1 MMRRV
6 RHRSRSWARGVLL
19 GAALAVACSG
29 GKNRASGEPAS
40 AASGKETSSKANDVE
55 QRIKDHIAERL
66 NVSASDVEVSLFDE
80 ANVPGMTV
88 FRAYVP
94 SPKEGRPGRYS
105 YGVVAGDTIE
115 SDRKKATTMV
125 LDAWSYG
132 PERTVPPERVAL
144 VLGLFEGG
152 SREPAD
158 AFVTQAQIDEMR
170 EEQKAVMFLPRETT
184 VDGKPAVEYWA
195 ASGEVPLWKTTAVI
209 EPDRTV
215 TLSKE
220 ERWD

>member
-1 MMRRV
+1 M
-6 RHRSRSWARGVLL
+6 
-19 GAALAVACSG
+19 
-29 GKNRASGEPAS
+29 
-40 AASGKETSSKANDVE
+40 E
-55 QRIKDHIAERL
+55 QRIKEHIAERL
-66 NVSASDVEVSLFDE
+66 DASASDVEVTLFED
-80 ANVPGMTV
+80 ADVPGMTV

-94 SPKEGRPGRYS
+94 SARRGRPGRYS
-105 YGVVAGDTIE
+105 YGVVEGATIE

-125 LDAWSYG
+125 LEAWNYG

-158 AFVTQAQIDEMR
+158 AFLTQAQIDDMR
-170 EEQKAVMFLPRETT
+170 EEQQELMFLPRETT

-195 ASGEVPLWKTTAVI
+195 ASSEVPLWKTTAVI

-220 ERWD
+220 EVWD